1 MVSLP
6 ALGRSENPFKF
17 KFQNQF
23 LHRPSLP
30 SSLTGA
36 RLDEEC
42 RHPRTRKGRRVSYL
56 CYLAARIS
64 SNPSLACTH
73 SITGAHTTFS
83 DASEE
88 GSNDDL
94 DGMPIVLPEDRIK
107 HLESQT
113 QALEMQLAYRS
124 EDTANTVAECEAI
137 REELADATQKYES
150 ERKMSIDVARSM
162 TRQYKGMQEDL
173 LNKIND
179 RERCIEALKDE
190 LEKLKAV
197 HRKKL
202 ADKDDVIQQKDA
214 DAAKK
219 RVEVEDLCKHFANL
233 LAEAR
238 LRLVANTQDKDF
250 GSVKTAG

>member
-1 MVSLP
+1 M
-6 ALGRSENPFKF
+6 
-17 KFQNQF
+17 
-23 LHRPSLP
+23 
-30 SSLTGA
+30 
-36 RLDEEC
+36 D
-42 RHPRTRKGRRVSYL
+42 
-56 CYLAARIS
+56 
-64 SNPSLACTH
+64 
-73 SITGAHTTFS
+73 AH
-83 DASEE
+83 
-88 GSNDDL
+88 
-94 DGMPIVLPEDRIK
+94 I
-107 HLESQT
+107 

-190 LEKLKAV
+190 LEKLKAL
-197 HRKKL
+197 HRKQL

-214 DAAKK
+214 DAVKR

-238 LRLVANTQDKDF
+238 LRLVANIRNKEF
-250 GSVKTAG
+250 VSVNSAG

>member
-1 MVSLP
+1 M
-6 ALGRSENPFKF
+6 
-17 KFQNQF
+17 
-23 LHRPSLP
+23 
-30 SSLTGA
+30 
-36 RLDEEC
+36 
-42 RHPRTRKGRRVSYL
+42 
-56 CYLAARIS
+56 
-64 SNPSLACTH
+64 
-73 SITGAHTTFS
+73 
-83 DASEE
+83 
-88 GSNDDL
+88 

-137 REELADATQKYES
+137 REELADATHKYES

-197 HRKKL
+197 HRKQL

-238 LRLVANTQDKDF
+238 LRLVANTQDKEF